1 MILKQFYLE
10 SLGHASYLV
19 GAEKTGEAPVLD
31 PQRDV
36 RAYFDE
42 ARKQEL
48 RIRYVA
54 DTHQHSDYVS
64 GICEFAPRAHVELLS
79 GARAE
84 LGYATRRLNDG
95 ERFEMGEVIFEV
107 LHTPGQL
114 RKRFRRQL
122 LESGESP
129 LRTTLLEA
137 YAPL

>member
-19 GAEKTGEAPVLD
+19 GSEESGEAFILD

-36 RAYFDE
+36 SGYFEE
-42 ARKQEL
+42 AQNQEL

-54 DTHQHSDYVS
+54 DTHQHNDYVS
-64 GICEFAPRAHVELLS
+64 GICEFAPRTKVELLS

-95 ERFEMGEVIFEV
+95 ERI
-107 LHTPGQL
+107 
-114 RKRFRRQL
+114 
-122 LESGESP
+122 
-129 LRTTLLEA
+129 
-137 YAPL
+137 